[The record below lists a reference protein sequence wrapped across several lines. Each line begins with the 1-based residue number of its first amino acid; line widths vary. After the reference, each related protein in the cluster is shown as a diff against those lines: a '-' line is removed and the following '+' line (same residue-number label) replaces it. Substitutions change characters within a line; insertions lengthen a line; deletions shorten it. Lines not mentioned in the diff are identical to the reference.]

1 MKYTKELRKIVAD
14 YSRIRKSLESLEEQT
29 KQLTLQKNQV
39 ELELAQIRED
49 ETLLIDKIKTET
61 GQAPDFYKILQELNE
76 EANIGA

>member
-1 MKYTKELRKIVAD
+1 MKYAKELRKIVDD
-14 YSRIRKSLESLEEQT
+14 YSRIRKSLELLEEQA

-61 GQAPDFYKILQELNE
+61 GQDPDFYKILQELNE
-76 EANIGA
+76 ESIVGA

>member
-1 MKYTKELRKIVAD
+1 MKYSKELRKIVAD

-49 ETLLIDKIKTET
+49 ETLLIDKIKSET
-61 GQAPDFYKILQELNE
+61 GEVPDFYKILQELQKV
-76 EANIGA
+76 

>member
-1 MKYTKELRKIVAD
+1 MKYTNELRKIVSD

-29 KQLTLQKNQV
+29 KQLTIQKNQV

-61 GQAPDFYKILQELNE
+61 GQVPDFYKILQDLNE
-76 EANIGA
+76 ESIIGA

>member
-29 KQLTLQKNQV
+29 KQLTIQKNQV

-61 GQAPDFYKILQELNE
+61 GQVPDFYKILQELNE
-76 EANIGA
+76 EATISA

>member
-61 GQAPDFYKILQELNE
+61 GQVPDFYKILQELNE
-76 EANIGA
+76 ETIISA

>member
-29 KQLTLQKNQV
+29 KRLTLQKNQV

-61 GQAPDFYKILQELNE
+61 GQVPDFYKILQELNE
-76 EANIGA
+76 EATISA

>member
-61 GQAPDFYKILQELNE
+61 GQVPDFYKILQELNE
-76 EANIGA
+76 EAIISA

>member
-61 GQAPDFYKILQELNE
+61 GQVPDFYKILQELNE
-76 EANIGA
+76 EATISA